1 MPTSEVVIAD
11 ASPFVHLDRIGRL
24 DLLPAVYGHV
34 VVPETIAAEVGRGG
48 QHFPGIDLRAL
59 AWVDVL
65 PDRAD
70 ADLVADP
77 ALHGGEIAAL
87 SIARATPN
95 HLLVIDDLAGGW
107 QPSVSACVSLALPA
121 PSCGRGRLVS
131 CRPLRRSL
139 MPWHPRASASAN
151 RYGWRCCVKSVKSGG
166 ERRGEA
172 DR

>member
-11 ASPFVHLDRIGRL
+11 ASPFVHLDRIDRL

-34 VVPETIAAEVGRGG
+34 VVPETVAAEVGRGG

-59 AWVDVL
+59 TWVDVL

-95 HLLVIDDLAGGW
+95 HLLVIDDLGGRLAAQRLGLRFIGTAGTIIRARKAGIV
-107 QPSVSACVSLALPA
+107 PAAAPILDALASKGFRLGEPVRLAL
-121 PSCGRGRLVS
+121 
-131 CRPLRRSL
+131 LRQ
-139 MPWHPRASASAN
+139 
-151 RYGWRCCVKSVKSGG
+151 V
-166 ERRGEA
+166 GEA
-172 DR
+172 GR